1 MESCLPSFEPAG
13 VRGGDCTIDATELC
27 ALLEPLGV
35 LGASLSL
42 EVCCHTV
49 RLEAHIDE
57 NDTTYP

>member
-13 VRGGDCTIDATELC
+13 VSGGDCTIDATELC

-42 EVCCHTV
+42 EVCCHSISLEV
-49 RLEAHIDE
+49 RGRK
-57 NDTTYP
+57 NDSTYP